1 MNPSLYVHIPVCLRK
16 CDYCDFFS
24 VPGISGGK
32 LSAIVRALASEIGTR
47 ERAWAP
53 EGWKT
58 VYIGGGTPSLLAPS
72 DISLLCRSI
81 RPEGAPE
88 WTIEANPEDLT
99 AEWLDACRAGGIN
112 RLSLGIQSMDDAVL
126 SAVGRRGSRKANLDA
141 LSLVGERW
149 KGALSVDL
157 IAGLPGQ
164 ARDSLEADIREVLSF
179 APAHVSLYSLT
190 IEEGTPLDARLA
202 GSNPPA
208 LPDEDESAAIWLA
221 GRDLLASSGYTQYEV
236 SNFALDGAESAH
248 NLTYWHLEPYIGV
261 GPGAAGTINTGDT
274 AERFT
279 DIANLDTWL
288 ENPAASFEVEHIGRE
303 ACIREYLLMGMR
315 LASGISR
322 KRFKD
327 RFGQD
332 ILELTGKTVR
342 RWQDRG
348 LIGVDTDSG
357 AGTDGAAGTDGEAD
371 RVALTGGGLLFLNR
385 FLADCMEELC

>member
-24 VPGISGGK
+24 VPGIAGTK
-32 LSAIVRALASEIGTR
+32 LSAIVRALAAEIAAR
-47 ERAWAP
+47 EKAYAP

-58 VYIGGGTPSLLAPS
+58 VYIGGGTPSLLSPA
-72 DISLLCRSI
+72 DIGVLCGSI
-81 RPEGAPE
+81 RPQAVSDGDLLSGGSKRPE

-112 RLSLGIQSMDDAVL
+112 RLSLGLQSMDDAVL
-126 SAVGRRGSRKANLDA
+126 SAVGRRGSRKANLEA
-141 LSLVGERW
+141 LRLVQDVW
-149 KGALSVDL
+149 KGTLSVDL

-164 ARDSLEADIREVLSF
+164 TRDGLEADIRELLAFS
-179 APAHVSLYSLT
+179 PDHVSLYSLT
-190 IEEGTPLDARLA
+190 VEEGTPLAARLA
-202 GSNPPA
+202 GASPPA
-208 LPDEDESAAIWLA
+208 VPDDDESAALWLA
-221 GRDLLASSGYTQYEV
+221 GRDLLSAAGYLQYEV
-236 SNFALDGAESAH
+236 SNFARSGAESAH

-261 GPGAAGTINTGDT
+261 GPGAAGTVNSGDT

-279 DIANLDTWL
+279 DVEDLEIWL
-288 ENPAASFEVEHIGRE
+288 ENPASSFETEHIDR
-303 ACIREYLLMGMR
+303 ASCIREFLLMGMR

-342 RWQDRG
+342 RWQERGLAENGEDRG
-348 LIGVDTDSG
+348 ALN
-357 AGTDGAAGTDGEAD
+357 AD
-371 RVALTGGGLLFLNR
+371 GLLFLNR
-385 FLADCMEELC
+385 FLSECMEELC